1 MKRWR
6 HFTVAVG
13 IMPALAIYVGAMV
26 WLSTFIIEVHF
37 LLDLL
42 FFTVAGLAWIPA
54 ASAVV
59 KWLAQH
65 EAD

>member
-1 MKRWR
+1 
-6 HFTVAVG
+6 
-13 IMPALAIYVGAMV
+13 MPALAIYVGVIV

-59 KWLAQH
+59 KWLAQY
-65 EAD
+65 EAK